1 MNFKKNL
8 KIVRAIT
15 MCLALGTMGCIN
27 MNMVSASDNLQAPKS
42 AFDKNYKPDMSRG
55 ADNFYQSDK
64 VNMQKVEFKNQYN
77 MDAVIVTSNNL
88 NGKSQQD
95 YADDYFDYNG
105 YGVGEDK
112 SGLLLLI
119 DMDDRKVWI

>member
-77 MDAVIVTSNNL
+77 MTVVGNLFVPKNLALSCAFVIKVFSCDISSLNFSCINL
-88 NGKSQQD
+88 VMS
-95 YADDYFDYNG
+95 ALI
-105 YGVGEDK
+105 
-112 SGLLLLI
+112 LLL
-119 DMDDRKVWI
+119 